1 MSVVPFF
8 NSGRQNSR
16 IRFKN
21 LLLATDLTD
30 ASTGAETYAL
40 RLARSLGSH
49 LVVLHVE
56 PASNDRSPEL
66 ENAEP
71 NYLKQQITSLDE
83 FFRNSGVPFN
93 LRTERGEVHSVLSKV
108 VEEHSID
115 LIILG
120 SHGRQGVSYLF
131 TGSMAEDVT
140 RSAACPVV
148 TVGPHAQAGFE
159 NLIGTIIYATD
170 FSEESKLALPYA
182 TSLAQEF
189 QASLIVCHVAPKAGR
204 LVSDHEQVETYLLS
218 RLKSLAPKSQFPWC
232 AISYEVMFGDTAGEI
247 LNLAQERRG
256 DLIVLGLHT
265 SVRYTSHLPARLSY
279 KILCEARSPVLS
291 ILPGPREMKL
301 IKPQADHVA
310 EIHVC

>member
-1 MSVVPFF
+1 MSVAPFLH
-8 NSGRQNSR
+8 SRQQNSR

-49 LVVLHVE
+49 LLVLHVE
-56 PASNDRSPEL
+56 PASGHHPAVL
-66 ENAEP
+66 EP
-71 NYLKQQITSLDE
+71 NDLGPKITSLDE
-83 FFRNSGVPFN
+83 FFRDSGVPFN

-131 TGSMAEDVT
+131 TGSLAEDVT
-140 RSAACPVV
+140 RSAACPVI
-148 TVGPHAQAGFE
+148 TVGPHAQAGIE
-159 NLIGTIIYATD
+159 NLVSTIIYSTD

-189 QASLIVCHVAPKAGR
+189 QAGLIVCHVAPKAGR
-204 LVSDHEQVETYLLS
+204 LVPHHEQVEAYLLS

-232 AISYEVMFGDTAGEI
+232 AISYEVAFGDTAGEI

-265 SVRYTSHLPARLSY
+265 SVRYTSHLPERLSY
-279 KILCEARSPVLS
+279 KILCEARTPVLS
-291 ILPGPREMKL
+291 ILPGSRELKL